1 MRVILT
7 QEAYAG
13 TTYAYKYKS
22 VGKNEK
28 VLRPKEEWIPIPV
41 PVIVDRAMWEYAQQ
55 RLRERDFERKKQEDH
70 TKKYLMSR
78 RCKCGLCNSSMHGI
92 FRRTNNTRLY
102 YVCNSPNTASGQC
115 SKNIYYRAEAVDS
128 IVWSF
133 VQDLMN
139 NPTALLEGYKQAQQH
154 TNSQYERTLQELEL
168 VNAEIADYSEQ
179 LSSIL
184 DQRAKAKVK
193 LLIDTLD
200 QRAENVAIALERLED
215 KRIKLIEK
223 STDAVITDEQIAAI
237 AEFVADVKDG

>member
-1 MRVILT
+1 
-7 QEAYAG
+7 
-13 TTYAYKYKS
+13 
-22 VGKNEK
+22 
-28 VLRPKEEWIPIPV
+28 
-41 PVIVDRAMWEYAQQ
+41 
-55 RLRERDFERKKQEDH
+55 
-70 TKKYLMSR
+70 
-78 RCKCGLCNSSMHGI
+78 
-92 FRRTNNTRLY
+92 RLY

-154 TNSQYERTLQELEL
+154 TNSQHERTLQELEL

-200 QRAENVAIALERLED
+200 QRAENVAMALERLED

-237 AEFVADVKDG
+237 AEFVADVKDELEDINASNDYTAKRMLIDALNIRVSLRTDEHNEKWVDIHWLIKTYPTAMSVKDGPASRLIRATCTG

>member
-1 MRVILT
+1 
-7 QEAYAG
+7 
-13 TTYAYKYKS
+13 
-22 VGKNEK
+22 
-28 VLRPKEEWIPIPV
+28 
-41 PVIVDRAMWEYAQQ
+41 
-55 RLRERDFERKKQEDH
+55 
-70 TKKYLMSR
+70 
-78 RCKCGLCNSSMHGI
+78 
-92 FRRTNNTRLY
+92 
-102 YVCNSPNTASGQC
+102 
-115 SKNIYYRAEAVDS
+115 
-128 IVWSF
+128 
-133 VQDLMN
+133 MN

-154 TNSQYERTLQELEL
+154 TNSQHERTLQELEL

-200 QRAENVAIALERLED
+200 QRAENVAMALERLED